1 VETVGRH
8 RVGRHE
14 LEQGG
19 RSGAGACMGRTT
31 ACISVCEPAVLRP
44 LKAGAAAGD
53 GFGVWAGSLEMR
65 VRTSAGA
72 PGRRTGD
79 GPLVHG
85 VLHGGSGLAAF
96 PVSKAS
102 GGA

>member
-1 VETVGRH
+1 VDTVGRH
-8 RVGRHE
+8 RAGRHE

-19 RSGAGACMGRTT
+19 AREGCTGRTP
-31 ACISVCEPAVLRP
+31 ACGLRAAGRARP
-44 LKAGAAAGD
+44 FKAGAAVGD
-53 GFGVWAGSLEMR
+53 GFGVWADSLEMR
-65 VRTSAGA
+65 ARTSAGA

-85 VLHGGSGLAAF
+85 GLHGGSELAAF
-96 PVSKAS
+96 PASKAS